1 LVCYAIDLPA
11 LSSLLAPLI
20 HIPIS
25 VAIAMTT
32 TYRTVQVE
40 HTDRPWGWYESIDEK
55 SYGADSAATSNK
67 VKRICLLP
75 GQRLSLQKHAQRA
88 EHWLVVRGTARVT
101 LGQAGDTA
109 GGSADGPTYREFD
122 LTPGQHCDIAVG
134 QVHRLSNL
142 GTEPVE
148 MIEVQMGTYLGEDDI
163 TRLQDDF
170 GRK

>member
-1 LVCYAIDLPA
+1 
-11 LSSLLAPLI
+11 
-20 HIPIS
+20 
-25 VAIAMTT
+25 MTT

-40 HTDRPWGWYESIDEK
+40 HTDRPWGWYESMDEK

-75 GQRLSLQKHAQRA
+75 GQRLSLQKHAHRA

-101 LGQAGDTA
+101 LGPVDAAT
-109 GGSADGPTYREFD
+109 DGQNHGLTYREFD
-122 LTPGQHCDIAVG
+122 LTPGQHCDIAAG

-148 MIEVQMGTYLGEDDI
+148 IIEVQLGTYLGEDDI

>member
-1 LVCYAIDLPA
+1 
-11 LSSLLAPLI
+11 
-20 HIPIS
+20 
-25 VAIAMTT
+25 MTT

-55 SYGADSAATSNK
+55 SYGAGNAAMGNK
-67 VKRICLLP
+67 VKRICLQP

-101 LGQAGDTA
+101 LGQ
-109 GGSADGPTYREFD
+109 SDGATYREFD
-122 LTPGQHCDIAVG
+122 LTPGQHCDIAAG

-142 GTEPVE
+142 STEPVE
-148 MIEVQMGTYLGEDDI
+148 IIEVQMGTYLGEDDI